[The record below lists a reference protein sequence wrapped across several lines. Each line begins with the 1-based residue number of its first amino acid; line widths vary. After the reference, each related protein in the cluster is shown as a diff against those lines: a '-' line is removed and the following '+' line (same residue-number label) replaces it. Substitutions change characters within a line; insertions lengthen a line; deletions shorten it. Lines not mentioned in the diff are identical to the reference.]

1 VTVKTCSLSSGL
13 LSHFPLRNQLDK
25 RGSMPQS
32 SLGSDWRKSNAHL
45 LLLSKFLHPKMAD
58 NFAESDNWKT
68 VLEESPKQAIKRFF
82 DEGMLVQANLYAQLD
97 YKFKATELK
106 NLLKKRALAVS
117 GRKDDLIQ
125 RLVQA
130 DPGGMK
136 QAVAGLTVL
145 LCSER
150 GRETAEQYLASEK
163 ANRSNVE
170 QQILKYLQ
178 QHKFEEASVMV
189 ASYEAEQIFPRGI
202 GVDWEHHNPAR
213 EIAMLNT
220 IFDSKPK
227 ILAKLENDKLEDLRL
242 GAAMMALWGKN
253 EAQEWLPSNF
263 ETGLS
268 IDVNAAARMFFF
280 YALHQTS
287 LKHFRDSGVV
297 ENVEILVAQDS
308 CDACKKLT
316 KRKYK
321 LDEVPELPHEHCTHK
336 MGCRCLEIPI
346 VK

>member
-1 VTVKTCSLSSGL
+1 MLQA
-13 LSHFPLRNQLDK
+13 P
-25 RGSMPQS
+25 
-32 SLGSDWRKSNAHL
+32 LGSDRHKPNAHL
-45 LLLSKFLHPKMAD
+45 LLLSKFLHPKMVD
-58 NFAESDNWKT
+58 DFTESDNWKT
-68 VLEESPKQAIKRFF
+68 VLEESPKQAIKRFL
-82 DEGMLVQANLYAQLD
+82 DGGMLAQANLYAQLD
-97 YKFKATELK
+97 YKFKASELK
-106 NLLKKRALAVS
+106 NMLKKRALAVS
-117 GRKDDLIQ
+117 GRKEDLIQ

-136 QAVAGLTVL
+136 KAVAGLTVL
-145 LCSER
+145 LCSDR

-163 ANRSNVE
+163 ANRRNVE
-170 QQILKYLQ
+170 QRIMEYLR
-178 QHKFEEASVMV
+178 QHKFKEASVMV

-202 GVDWEHHNPAR
+202 DIDWNRHNPVR

-220 IFDSKPK
+220 IFGSKPK
-227 ILAKLENDKLEDLRL
+227 ILAKLRDEKLEDLRI

-268 IDVNAAARMFFF
+268 IDINAAARMFFF
-280 YALHQTS
+280 FALHQAS
-287 LKHFRDSGVV
+287 LKQFRNSGVV
-297 ENVEILVAQDS
+297 EYVEILAAQDS

-321 LDEVPELPHEHCTHK
+321 LDEVPELPHEHCTHE
-336 MGCRCLEIPI
+336 MGCRCTEIPI